1 VQDCPDWEQLERSP
15 IWQLFREREVRVVEE
30 CGDCPHFAICKG
42 GCPYDV
48 LAAGGGSFRTLRDP
62 YCPAYR
68 RIFSHITERGLA
80 EVFSEENLSAVVA
93 QPAGDTLLRRG
104 ALLALMRGDPHPRQ
118 VTQQAQQI
126 LAAVALG
133 ANQPPGEAA
142 HRLAQAGLARSRER
156 AEESLTALAQRL
168 ATRGRLNNLYL
179 HVTFGCNL
187 RCAHCYAAAGPE
199 RVHAGVMPVE
209 QIVSSCREAAT
220 LGFRQV
226 VITGGEPLTHPE
238 REKLLDSLA
247 VLRAEVKPL
256 LIVLRTNLA
265 LTMETGWLA
274 RLGRSVDQIGVS
286 LDGDRASH
294 DARRGT
300 GAYDRTVANLR
311 ALVESGCEADLS
323 LTAVLSVE
331 DAVGAPGESVRA
343 LARELGIRRV
353 HFRPILPLGRARQSE
368 LEIAREAHWAY
379 LGVDDAVAYGFGP
392 TATCGIGQNLYVEPG
407 GETFPCYARSGNE
420 WLMGNIGEDGGLR
433 RLVESPAFRAL
444 SEHTVDT
451 NRQCRRCALRYLC
464 GGACRAWSGPLDKD
478 LDAPPVDCRPL
489 HARARSLLLGAL
501 EYVGVT
507 AEQWIAVGLP
517 IPESPPVEPS
527 CYASNGQSLHAKAM
541 HDETA
546 D

>member
-1 VQDCPDWEQLERSP
+1 MWP
-15 IWQLFREREVRVVEE
+15 ILGPFPEPLRRHKKPTRDLAIGWQLL
-30 CGDCPHFAICKG
+30 AI
-42 GCPYDV
+42 
-48 LAAGGGSFRTLRDP
+48 
-62 YCPAYR
+62 
-68 RIFSHITERGLA
+68 HEA
-80 EVFSEENLSAVVA
+80 EVFSEENLSAIVA
-93 QPAGDTLLRRG
+93 QPVGDTLLRRG
-104 ALLALMRGDPHPRQ
+104 TLLMLMRGDPHPRQ
-118 VTQQAQQI
+118 VAQQAQQI

-133 ANQPPGEAA
+133 ANQPTGEAA
-142 HRLAQAGLARSRER
+142 HRLAQTGLARSRER
-156 AEESLTALAQRL
+156 AEESLTALARRL
-168 ATRGRLNNLYL
+168 VAKGCPNNLYL

-199 RVHAGVMPVE
+199 QSHTGVMPVK
-209 QIVSSCREAAT
+209 QIVISCREAAK
-220 LGFRQV
+220 LGFRQT

-238 REKLLDSLA
+238 CDRLLGSLA
-247 VLRAEVKPL
+247 ILRAEVKPL

-265 LTMETGWLA
+265 LPMASEWLA

-286 LDGDRASH
+286 LDGDRVSH

-311 ALVESGCEADLS
+311 ALVSSGCEADLS

-353 HFRPILPLGRARQSE
+353 HFRPILPLGRARRSE

-379 LGVDDAVAYGFGP
+379 LGVDGAIAYGFGP
-392 TATCGIGQNLYVEPG
+392 TATCGMGQNLYVEPG
-407 GETFPCYARSGNE
+407 GEAFPCYARSGGE

-478 LDAPPVDCRPL
+478 LDAPLVDCRRL
-489 HARARSLLLGAL
+489 HAHARSLLLGAL

-507 AEQWIAVGLP
+507 AEQWTAAELP
-517 IPESPPVEPS
+517 MSESPPVEPGY
-527 CYASNGQSLHAKAM
+527 CASDEQWLHAKAVC
-541 HDETA
+541 DETA
-546 D
+546 G